1 MNEKTTTLLVETA
14 PGLVGDVAEWI
25 IDTAPKP
32 QPALALGAALAAVGT
47 IKGHRVQTDTGLRT
61 NIFALGLG
69 DSGCGKDHPK
79 KMINLLFKESAIEK
93 HLTGVPT
100 SDSGLLRVL
109 AEKGRALINWDE
121 IGHAM
126 IAITDPRGSSHEKKI
141 LGLML
146 SIWSSSNDIFMGKE
160 YADTKLK
167 DSFTINQPH
176 LSIWG
181 NTTPQRFYDAL
192 TNSHAVD
199 GFLPRWLVFP
209 ISDPDVQFRKTG
221 VHQSAPEELVKR
233 VIDICSMTTNSDP
246 RGNIDEKTEIRPKI
260 VPHCPST
267 LGRIEEIRDEYEA
280 KKIKERKSGSGLD
293 SVYARGFEHVMKI
306 ALTVCDEDM
315 ISEDH
320 LEWAHFLVMS
330 SLEYSCTNFTKN
342 SHENEFSKQMA
353 KVRDYIVKHGPV
365 SRGRLYRKFRLPPR
379 TSSDIINSL
388 IESKEIVEYGDNDSA
403 GRPLKIYAAHLVA

>member
-14 PGLVGDVAEWI
+14 PGLVGDIAEWI

-69 DSGCGKDHPK
+69 DSGSGKDHPK
-79 KMINLLFKESAIEK
+79 KMINLLFKECALEK

-126 IAITDPRGSSHEKKI
+126 AAITDPRGSSHEKKI

-209 ISDPDVQFRKTG
+209 ISDPDVAFRKTG
-221 VHQSAPEELVKR
+221 VHQSAPEDLIKR
-233 VIDICSMTTNSDP
+233 VSDICLMSTNCAP
-246 RGNIDEKTEIRPKI
+246 RGNIDEKTEIRPQVI
-260 VPHCPST
+260 PHDPST
-267 LGRIEEIRDEYEA
+267 LERIEEIREEYEV
-280 KKIKERKSGSGLD
+280 KKIRERNSGSGLD

-306 ALTVCDEDM
+306 ALTVCDEDQ
-315 ISEDH
+315 ISSDH

-353 KVRDYIVKHGPV
+353 NFRDFIRKQGRV
-365 SRGRLYRKFRLPPR
+365 SRTQVTRKFRLPPR
-379 TSSDIINSL
+379 LTNDIINAL
-388 IESKEIVEYGDNDSA
+388 IESAEIREHEHIDSI
-403 GRPLKIYAAHLVA
+403 GRTVKSYM